1 VELSQLRMIKSVA
14 ECGSIALAAQH
25 LHCVPSNITTRIK
38 QLENELGTVL
48 FTRAGR
54 GLQIS
59 AAGQL
64 FLGYC
69 ERILALVDE
78 ARRAVTPHA
87 KPHGTLRIGAIDS
100 CATVRLPP
108 LLAEYHQRYPE
119 VTLELVTGQWP
130 QLLDDVQHHRLD
142 AAIVAIDVQH
152 PKLLSTALYH
162 EPLILIAGA
171 AHPPLTDLSAISR
184 QTVFMWPAGC
194 PYRDTLEQWLAVHNV
209 PINSVAYANWGSIIG
224 CVGAGAG
231 LAIVPEGMLERF
243 GTDATLT
250 RYRFND
256 LPAVQNRLVWH
267 RETGCH
273 TARDAFASLLA
284 EHFSPKNPG
293 PATACK

>member
-1 VELSQLRMIKSVA
+1 MELSQLRMIKSVA
-14 ECGSIALAAQH
+14 ECGSIALAAQQ

-38 QLENELGTVL
+38 HLENELGTVL

-54 GLQIS
+54 GLKIS
-59 AAGQL
+59 SAGQL

-69 ERILALVDE
+69 ERILALVEE
-78 ARRAVTPHA
+78 AKRAVTPDA
-87 KPHGTLRIGAIDS
+87 NPNGILRIGAIDS
-100 CATVRLPP
+100 CASGRLPP
-108 LLAEYHQRYPE
+108 LLAEYHQRYPD

-152 PKLLSTALYH
+152 PKLLATDLYH

-171 AHPPLTDLSAISR
+171 SHAPLTELSAIAM

-194 PYRDTLEQWLAVHNV
+194 PYRATLEQWLGGHNLR
-209 PINSVAYANWGSIIG
+209 INSVAYANWGSIIG
-224 CVGAGAG
+224 CVDAGAG
-231 LAIVPEGMLERF
+231 LAIVPEGILERF
-243 GTDATLT
+243 GAGAALT

-256 LPAVQNRLVWH
+256 LQPVQNRLVWH

-273 TARDAFASLLA
+273 SARDAFASLLA
-284 EHFSPKNPG
+284 ERFSQQNP
-293 PATACK
+293 AMNAACK